1 MGVRV
6 GWGMKRNKMQWR
18 DGLAQASWQDFERML
33 ARHYREEG
41 YEVEHS
47 GTAESHGRFDGGV
60 DLVLKRD
67 GETTLVQC
75 KRWNAMQVP
84 HNDVHQLLGLLE
96 TRQAQRAVLI
106 TSGEFTKAARDAA
119 SRTPRIQ
126 LIDGMALRLMVD
138 PRLIPAPQANAPSS
152 AGARLESWAPVA
164 EKAIDAFMDVKT
176 GGRWRKARRQT
187 PEEVLKELG
196 LRLLLLA
203 AALILIV
210 MVFRNLSQNIQTTLA
225 SPKPRPAAATPSS
238 PNPSPSARVPRSVQT
253 PLPDESVPMTP
264 EQLKEWERKNA
275 EAMEVLEKTTPSV
288 ND

>member
-1 MGVRV
+1 V
-6 GWGMKRNKMQWR
+6 GWGMKRNKTQWR

-41 YEVEHS
+41 YDVEHS
-47 GTAESHGRFDGGV
+47 GTAETSGRYDGGV

-96 TRQAQRAVLI
+96 TRQAQRAILI

-119 SRTPRIQ
+119 SRTQRIQ

-138 PRLIPAPQANAPSS
+138 PRLIPASQANAAFSS
-152 AGARLESWAPVA
+152 GTALESWAPVA
-164 EKAIDAFMDVKT
+164 EKVIDAFMDAKT

-187 PEEVLKELG
+187 PEEAVKELG
-196 LRLLLLA
+196 LKLLLLA
-203 AALILIV
+203 AALVLVVII
-210 MVFRNLSQNIQTTLA
+210 FRNISQNMQAALA
-225 SPKPRPAAATPSS
+225 PPKPRPPAASLASPNSS
-238 PNPSPSARVPRSVQT
+238 PAARVPRPVQA
-253 PLPDESVPMTP
+253 PLPGRSAPMTP

-288 ND
+288 YD

>member
-1 MGVRV
+1 MA
-6 GWGMKRNKMQWR
+6 WGMKRNKTQWR

-41 YEVEHS
+41 YDVEHS
-47 GTAESHGRFDGGV
+47 GTAETSGRFDGGV

-96 TRQAQRAVLI
+96 TRRAQRAILI
-106 TSGEFTKAARDAA
+106 TSGEFTTAARDAA
-119 SRTPRIQ
+119 SRTQRIQ
-126 LIDGMALRLMVD
+126 LIDGLALRLMVD
-138 PRLIPAPQANAPSS
+138 PRLIPAPQAYAPSS
-152 AGARLESWAPVA
+152 GTALDSWAPVA
-164 EKAIDAFMDVKT
+164 EKAIDAFMDVNT

-187 PEEVLKELG
+187 PEEALKELG
-196 LRLLLLA
+196 LKLLLLA
-203 AALILIV
+203 VALLLIV
-210 MVFRNLSQNIQTTLA
+210 MVFRNISQNMQAALA
-225 SPKPRPAAATPSS
+225 SPKPRPPAATSVM
-238 PNPSPSARVPRSVQT
+238 PNPSPAARVPSTVQT
-253 PLPDESVPMTP
+253 PPRDRSDPMTP

-288 ND
+288 YD